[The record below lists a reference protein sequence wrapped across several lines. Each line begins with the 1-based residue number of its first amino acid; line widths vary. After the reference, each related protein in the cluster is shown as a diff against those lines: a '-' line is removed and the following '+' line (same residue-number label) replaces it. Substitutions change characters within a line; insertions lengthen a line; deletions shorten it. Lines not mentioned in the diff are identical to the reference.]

1 MRKFIHSFLLILMAA
16 LFIFPAMAAD
26 TDVVWGESYALSH
39 EDLSLD
45 ETTTG
50 VLLTEVPVSSMGT
63 VHLGSRQLRAGDALT
78 YSDLSSITFTPS
90 GELVGDAVISCITM
104 TEDGLGDS
112 AEAVISV
119 GNGQNSAPIAE
130 DSSFTTYKNIPGQ
143 VTLKTSDP
151 DGDSLIVTI
160 VKDPKRGTVTVAED
174 GTVTYTPKENK
185 VGKDSFTYYVTDA
198 CGNTSGEATVRV
210 EILKPE
216 HKETYADMAGDEDL
230 LSATWLRETG
240 IFTAETIDGQSLF
253 QPDKTVTRGEFIA
266 MCAALTG
273 SEAELSP
280 VTVSFA
286 DEVPT
291 WLMDSVSTAVQCGY
305 LSGIPAQ
312 EGLILSAQAE
322 ITQGEAATMITEMLN
337 LPMAEAQTVMA
348 DTQADWAA
356 DAVMAVSNA
365 GILEISSADA
375 PLTRRDAARLLYQA
389 GMMAEDE
396 TENTLLSWAKD

>member
-216 HKETYADMAGDEDL
+216 HKETYADMAGDKDL